1 MSWDSPVLMLST
13 WPALVFILPK
23 HLDFCYELY
32 YNVEVVRNI
41 LMKGKQMTG
50 LEIMGV
56 LWIVTQVFGN
66 DMLMI
71 CVSGCS

>member
-1 MSWDSPVLMLST
+1 MT
-13 WPALVFILPK
+13 AIVFILPK
-23 HLDFCYELY
+23 HLDICCELY
-32 YNVEVVRNI
+32 YNVEVVRNT

-66 DMLMI
+66 DLLMV